1 MKKQFLLWL
10 VMMPSAFLIAACGND
25 DNDDNDYDGET
36 VVVNEDGTT
45 SNGSIFSYID
55 EKNFYLDGVKYSI
68 VDGHLV
74 VSMCDA
80 KKVKSTTVNIV
91 PKISIN
97 GTVFKVLSIGEYAF
111 HWCSDLTSVTI
122 PNGVITIE
130 EEAFYGCARL
140 TSITIPRS
148 VASIGKLA
156 FWYCHNLTSISVE
169 DGNKVYDS
177 RNNCNAII
185 ETKTN
190 RLIVGCN
197 NTKIPDNITTI
208 ESRAFDGCNG
218 LTSLT
223 IPNSVVSI
231 GFEAF
236 RGCGGL
242 TSIII
247 PNSVTSI
254 GGYAFRDCSGLTDV
268 TISSSLNNLEEGTF
282 MGCSNLTSIII
293 PDSVTTIGYR
303 VFHGCSHLTSITIPS
318 SVTQIENAFVE
329 CSRLTSIHCQ
339 MKEPLL
345 INRYY
350 YTLFFYID
358 VYASATLYVPKGSR
372 EAYMRTNPWDKFK
385 NIVEE

>member
-10 VMMPSAFLIAACGND
+10 VMMPLAFLIAACVND
-25 DNDDNDYDGET
+25 DNDENDYDGET

-55 EKNFYLDGVKYSI
+55 EKNFYLDGVMYSI

-74 VSMCDA
+74 VSRYDA
-80 KKVKSTTVNIV
+80 MKAKGTIVNIV
-91 PKISIN
+91 PKISIK
-97 GTVFKVLSIGEYAF
+97 GTVFKVLSIGEHAF

-130 EEAFYGCARL
+130 EEAFYSCTRL

-156 FWYCHNLTSISVE
+156 FWDCHNLTSISVE

-185 ETKTN
+185 ETKNN

-208 ESRAFDGCNG
+208 ESRAFYFCNG
-218 LTSLT
+218 LTSLA

-236 RGCGGL
+236 RGCSGL

-247 PNSVTSI
+247 PNNVTSV

-268 TISSSLNNLEEGTF
+268 TISNSLNNLEEETF
-282 MGCSNLTSIII
+282 MGCSNLTSMII
-293 PDSVTTIGYR
+293 PGGVTTISYN
-303 VFHGCSHLTSITIPS
+303 VFKGCSQLTSITIPS
-318 SVTQIENAFVE
+318 SVTQIENAFAE

-345 INRYY
+345 INNYY
-350 YTLFFYID
+350 YTLFF
-358 VYASATLYVPKGSR
+358 LY
-372 EAYMRTNPWDKFK
+372 
-385 NIVEE
+385 